1 MRVTSQQMYDTLL
14 AGIRNQLQTQA
25 DSTEQISSGR
35 RFTRPSQDGLGYKT
49 SLDIRHVQKG
59 IDSGLQAISVAK
71 LRLGSSQNA
80 LSQMLPIIQRAQ
92 VLAVQQANATLSAGE
107 RNTAAIEV
115 SRLQEQLLALSNQS
129 FDGSPLFAGTATSST
144 AITLDGGGNA
154 VYQGNTQDRVVA
166 ITSTET
172 MTTNVRADHTA
183 FTQVF
188 SSIQTLKTALNAN
201 DATGIQNSVNT
212 LTAAGNAMAELTG
225 EVGGRMRSVGLRE
238 QTFFD
243 MRSQV
248 EARLNAHESV
258 DIAKVATQLSQS
270 QTALQAAYAEVSRL
284 SSLSLVH
291 YLK

>member
-1 MRVTSQQMYDTLL
+1 MYDSLL

-59 IDSGLQAISVAK
+59 IDAGLQAVSVAK

-80 LSQMLPIIQRAQ
+80 LSQMQPIIQRAQ
-92 VLAVQQANATLSAGE
+92 VLAVQQANATL
-107 RNTAAIEV
+107 TAAERSTAATEV
-115 SRLQEQLLALSNQS
+115 ARLQEQLLSLSNQS
-129 FDGSPLFAGTATSST
+129 FDGSPLFAGTATSTT
-144 AITLDGGGNA
+144 AIALDGGGNA

-183 FTQVF
+183 FTQAF
-188 SSIQTLKTALNAN
+188 SSIAALKTALNSN
-201 DATGIQNSVNT
+201 DVTAIQNSVST

-225 EVGGRMRSVGLRE
+225 EVGGKMRSVGLRE

-243 MRSQV
+243 MRTQV

-270 QTALQAAYAEVSRL
+270 QTALQAAYAEVSRI
-284 SSLSLVH
+284 SNLSLVN

>member
-1 MRVTSQQMYDTLL
+1 MRVTSQQMYDSLL

-25 DSTEQISSGR
+25 DSTDQISSGR

-80 LSQMLPIIQRAQ
+80 LSQMVPIIQRAQ

-107 RNTAAIEV
+107 RTAAATEV
-115 SRLQEQLLALSNQS
+115 SRLQEQLLALSNES
-129 FDGSPLFAGTATSST
+129 FQGSPLFAGTATSST
-144 AITLDGGGNA
+144 AITLDGAGNA

-172 MTTNVRADHTA
+172 LTTNVRADHTA

-188 SSIQTLKTALNAN
+188 SSIQALKTALTAN
-201 DATGIQNSVNT
+201 DVTAIQNSVNT
-212 LTAAGNAMAELTG
+212 LTAAGNAMTELTA
-225 EVGGRMRSVGLRE
+225 EVGGRLSSVGLRE

-243 MRSQV
+243 MRTQM
-248 EARLNAHESV
+248 EARLNTHESV
-258 DIAKVATQLSQS
+258 DIAKVATQLTQS

-284 SSLSLVH
+284 GNLSLVN

>member
-1 MRVTSQQMYDTLL
+1 MYDSLL

-25 DSTEQISSGR
+25 EGTDQISSGR

-59 IDSGLQAISVAK
+59 IDSSLQAISVTK
-71 LRLGSSQNA
+71 LRLGSSENA
-80 LSQMLPIIQRAQ
+80 LSQMIPIIQRAQ

-107 RNTAAIEV
+107 RNAAATEV
-115 SRLQEQLLALSNQS
+115 SRLQEQILALSNES
-129 FDGSPLFAGTATSST
+129 FQGSPLFAGTATSST
-144 AITLDGGGNA
+144 AITLDGAGNA

-172 MTTNVRADHTA
+172 MNTNVRADHTA

-188 SSIQTLKTALNAN
+188 SSIQALKTALTAN
-201 DATGIQNSVNT
+201 DVTAIQNSVNT
-212 LTAAGNAMAELTG
+212 LTAAGNAMTELTA
-225 EVGGRMRSVGLRE
+225 EVGGRLRSVGLRE

-243 MRSQV
+243 MRSQM
-248 EARLNAHESV
+248 ESRLNTHESV
-258 DIAKVATQLSQS
+258 DIAKVATQLTQS

-284 SSLSLVH
+284 SNLSLVN
-291 YLK
+291 YLR

>member
-59 IDSGLQAISVAK
+59 IDAGLQAVSVAK

-80 LSQMLPIIQRAQ
+80 LSQMQPIIQRAQ

-107 RNTAAIEV
+107 RSTAATEV
-115 SRLQEQLLALSNQS
+115 ARLQEQLLSLSNQS
-129 FDGSPLFAGTATSST
+129 FDGSPLFAGTATSTT
-144 AITLDGGGNA
+144 AIALDGGGNA
-154 VYQGNTQDRVVA
+154 VYQGNAQDRVVA

-243 MRSQV
+243 MRTQV

>member
-1 MRVTSQQMYDTLL
+1 MYDSLL

-25 DSTEQISSGR
+25 DSTDQISSGR

-80 LSQMLPIIQRAQ
+80 LSQMVPIIQRAQ

-107 RNTAAIEV
+107 RTAAATEV
-115 SRLQEQLLALSNQS
+115 SRLQEQLLALSNES
-129 FDGSPLFAGTATSST
+129 FQGSPLFAGTATSST
-144 AITLDGGGNA
+144 AITLDGAGNA

-172 MTTNVRADHTA
+172 LTTNVRADHTA

-188 SSIQTLKTALNAN
+188 SSIQALKTALTAN
-201 DATGIQNSVNT
+201 DVTAIQNSVNT
-212 LTAAGNAMAELTG
+212 LTAAGNAMTELTA
-225 EVGGRMRSVGLRE
+225 EVGGRLSSVGLRE

-243 MRSQV
+243 MRTQM
-248 EARLNAHESV
+248 EARLNTHESV
-258 DIAKVATQLSQS
+258 DIAKVATQLTQS

-284 SSLSLVH
+284 GNLSLVN